1 MNDISPRV
9 RFAPSPTGDLHVGN
23 ARTAL
28 FNWLFARRYGGRLV
42 LRIEDTDRLRTSR
55 VFEENIL
62 ADLAWLGIDWDEGPG
77 RGGPYGPYHQSE
89 RLSLYRECLE
99 RLIAAG
105 MVYPCFCT
113 DEELE
118 AERLSLLSQK
128 LAPRYLGK
136 CLGLDEEERRRLEAS
151 GRPAAWRFHVP
162 PGLIAFHDLIRGD
175 MRFAGET
182 LGDFIIVRSNGIPA
196 YNFAVVVDDHHMGIT
211 HVIRGEDHLSN
222 TALQLLLYRAL
233 GFAPP
238 RFAHHALILGRDR
251 AKLGKRHGATAVRE
265 FREQGVLP
273 EALVN
278 YLALL
283 GSSFEAGR
291 EFCRREETVAS
302 FSLDRAGK
310 SGAVFDED
318 KLRWLNSLYIRQE
331 APEILARRM
340 EPFVAAAGYGKI
352 GVSRLHGIIEAV
364 RDNINDLTEIGDYL
378 RIFDDEAYDL
388 SPEARA
394 IIAGPEAREVI
405 ASLLALLA
413 EPLADD
419 RGDPEDREDKGGRG
433 DKVDPGGPDGPV
445 AWEDGGGRGGR
456 GDRGEPSDRG
466 EGKATGDRAA
476 LGDPE
481 AKEDKGGRGDGDGLG
496 GRGDK
501 VDPGGP
507 VGPVAREDGGD
518 GGEPGDLEAS
528 ARKSDGPAF
537 TAGSRGGDGLAGADD
552 EMTPSHYRAII
563 ERLAERTGRRGKRL
577 FLPLRAALTGR
588 VKGPE
593 LDRCFA
599 VLGRA
604 SLRRRLEK
612 ALTA

>member
-1 MNDISPRV
+1 MKDLPPRV

-28 FNWLFARRYGGRLV
+28 FNWLFARRYGGVLV
-42 LRIEDTDRLRTSR
+42 LRIEDTDQVRTSR
-55 VFEENIL
+55 VFEEHLL

-77 RGGPYGPYHQSE
+77 RGGPCGPYHQSE
-89 RLSLYRECLE
+89 RLPLYRDGLE
-99 RLIAAG
+99 RLVAAG

-118 AERLSLLSQK
+118 AERLSLLSRK
-128 LAPRYLGK
+128 LAPRYSGK
-136 CLGLDEEERRRLEAS
+136 CRRLDDDQRRRLAES

-162 PGLIAFHDLIRGD
+162 PGSIAFRDLIRGE
-175 MRFAGET
+175 MRFAGEA

-196 YNFAVVVDDHHMGIT
+196 YNFAVVVDDHLMGIT

-233 GFAPP
+233 GFEPP

-291 EFCRREETVAS
+291 EFCRVEETVAS

-318 KLRWLNSLYIRQE
+318 KLWWLNSLYIRQE
-331 APEILARRM
+331 APEILARRLR
-340 EPFVAAAGYGKI
+340 PFVAAAGYGEI
-352 GVSRLHGIIEAV
+352 GTSRLHGIIAAV
-364 RDNINDLTEIGDYL
+364 RDNLHDLTEIGDYL
-378 RIFDDEAYDL
+378 RIFDDDAYDL

-394 IIAGPEAREVI
+394 IIADPEAREVI
-405 ASLLALLA
+405 ASLLDLLA
-413 EPLADD
+413 
-419 RGDPEDREDKGGRG
+419 
-433 DKVDPGGPDGPV
+433 GPV
-445 AWEDGGGRGGR
+445 ADVQG
-456 GDRGEPSDRG
+456 
-466 EGKATGDRAA
+466 
-476 LGDPE
+476 
-481 AKEDKGGRGDGDGLG
+481 
-496 GRGDK
+496 
-501 VDPGGP
+501 VQ
-507 VGPVAREDGGD
+507 GD
-518 GGEPGDLEAS
+518 GGPEAQSRNAAAS
-528 ARKSDGPAF
+528 ATG
-537 TAGSRGGDGLAGADD
+537 AGEDAGIAGAND
-552 EMTPSHYRAII
+552 EVTPSLYRTLI
-563 ERLAERTGRRGKRL
+563 ELLAERTGRRGKKL

-588 VKGPE
+588 TRGPE
-593 LDRCFA
+593 LDRCFS

-604 SLRRRLEK
+604 SLRRRLER
-612 ALTA
+612 ALAV